1 MGSTVN
7 NLNNLLRMPYGC
19 GEQNMVNFAPDVFIT
34 DYLAVTNQLTGAIKT
49 KALNFMEK
57 GRFSGILNPTVTSQ
71 KYLCTKPKF
80 RSDLSCALNRYV
92 RI

>member
-34 DYLAVTNQLTGAIKT
+34 DYLAVTHQLTGDIKT

-57 GRFSGILNPTVTSQ
+57 GRFSCI
-71 KYLCTKPKF
+71 
-80 RSDLSCALNRYV
+80 
-92 RI
+92 